1 MCEHVYICSYLRQN
15 LRKGL
20 ASTLLVMSCFFYC
33 NGWEQDFPTS
43 DVFPELIVRLLQRFD
58 QLWDAALLDQG
69 DLVVHVLVDEV
80 PSGPGGKALHFL
92 AFAVEQLHQLP
103 DALQLTH
110 LQTGWKEKGSA
121 QDSCISHVNFMFIT
135 FFLTKEE

>member
-1 MCEHVYICSYLRQN
+1 
-15 LRKGL
+15 
-20 ASTLLVMSCFFYC
+20 MSCFFNC

-43 DVFPELIVRLLQRFD
+43 DVFAELIVRLLQGFN

-69 DLVVHVLVDEV
+69 DLVVHILIDKVS
-80 PSGPGGKALHFL
+80 SGTSGETLHFL

-110 LQTGWKEKGSA
+110 LQTG
-121 QDSCISHVNFMFIT
+121 
-135 FFLTKEE
+135 